1 VFKRLFGS
9 YILIIVASVGIM
21 GIMIN
26 LMTEQTFS
34 RYLAEQTEMHGEMLP
49 VMLAGQ
55 YTRNGNWAGVEKS
68 LEDASHMI
76 GANVTLHGADGQI
89 VASTAQQ
96 YEGESD
102 LTSSVDIPIYSQA
115 QQLIGSVSIS
125 RDPFQ
130 QRADEQFL
138 KQAGI
143 GLVIVGIVVAISA
156 LLIGGIMARSFSRP
170 LVEMS
175 QASQEI
181 AQGNYEVTMTRGGPE
196 EIESLK
202 SAFEKMAA
210 GMKKVE
216 DRRRKLVAD
225 VSHELRTPLTVIQGY
240 LESLRV
246 GNIRDRRSAEVAF
259 HAMHEEVKRLL
270 CIIGDLRDLSVM
282 DNEKHRLHLSA
293 TLFSHLFEHAKLR
306 LAPLAKEKHITLQWE
321 QIRADEIK
329 VHMDAERM
337 NQVIYNLVNNAIQHT
352 APHGEIK
359 INCEVNSKVCYIRVT
374 DNGKGMAEEHL
385 PYIFERFY
393 RIDEARSHGKNE
405 GAGIGLSI
413 VKAIVEAHQGS
424 ITVRSRLREGST
436 FTVTI
441 PIAQQIFSKT

>member
-1 VFKRLFGS
+1 MFKRLFGS

-21 GIMIN
+21 GMMIN

-55 YTRNGNWAGVEKS
+55 YSRNGNWDGVEKS
-68 LEDASHMI
+68 LQDAAHMI
-76 GANVTLHGADGQI
+76 GANVTLQDAGGQV
-89 VASTAQQ
+89 VATTLQPRLAFDK
-96 YEGESD
+96 GELASAIH
-102 LTSSVDIPIYSQA
+102 IPIYSQA
-115 QQLIGSVSIS
+115 QQLIGTVSIS

-138 KQAGI
+138 EQVGI
-143 GLVIVGIVVAISA
+143 GLVIVGIVVALSA
-156 LLIGGIMARSFSRP
+156 LLLGGIMARSFSKP

-196 EIESLK
+196 EIDTLK
-202 SAFEKMAA
+202 TAFEKMAV

-225 VSHELRTPLTVIQGY
+225 VSHELRTPLTVVQGY

-246 GNIRDRRSAEVAF
+246 GNIFDRRSAEMAF

-270 CIIGDLRDLSVM
+270 CILGDLQDLSIM
-282 DNEKHRLHLSA
+282 DSGTRQLNLTETLLSHVIEAAKNRL
-293 TLFSHLFEHAKLR
+293 E
-306 LAPLAKEKHITLQWE
+306 PLAREKDITLIWE
-321 QIRADEIK
+321 QSRTSEIP
-329 VHMDAERM
+329 VMLDAERM
-337 NQVIYNLVNNAIQHT
+337 NQVLYNLVNNAIQHT
-352 APHGEIK
+352 APQGQVRIC
-359 INCEVNSKVCYIRVT
+359 CEASQKQCQIRVA
-374 DNGKGMAEEHL
+374 DNGKGIAEEHL

-393 RIDEARSHGKNE
+393 RADEARSHGKNE

-413 VKAIVEAHQGS
+413 VKSIVEAHQGS
-424 ITVRSRLREGST
+424 ISVKSKLHEGST
-436 FTVTI
+436 FVVTI
-441 PIAQQIFSKT
+441 PAAPRNL